1 MSAFDNTMIV
11 ILFQDFL
18 ILENQLATGGSMH
31 QDNIGNSTA
40 VNTPKAGRRELIGL
54 AVIAL
59 PCLLYSMDLTVLHLA
74 VPALTA
80 DLQPTSSQLL
90 WILDIYGF
98 LIAGSLMTMGTLG
111 DRIGRRKL
119 LLIGAAAFGVA
130 SILAAFSTS
139 PEMLIAA
146 RALLG
151 VAGATLA
158 PSTLSLL
165 RTMFPDPAQFTAAI
179 GVWVSSFSAGA
190 AIGPLAG
197 GLLLERFWWGS
208 VFLISVPVML
218 LLLAVG
224 PVLLPEYRDPEAG
237 RLDLPSAALSL
248 AAVLLMIFGLK
259 QIAVEGL
266 GVLPVLTIVAGL
278 GIGIWFLR
286 RQCTLSDPLLDLGL
300 FANWAFST
308 SLVTYMVG
316 ILLVFGLS
324 YYTAQYLQLV
334 LGLSPFTAGLWTI
347 PSVGAFILS
356 SNLVPKL
363 VRRFRPGYLV
373 AGGLALAGV
382 GVGML
387 TQVGVTSLPLLVAGS
402 FVMSLGFGPVI
413 TLATDMIVGTAPPE
427 RAGAASG
434 ISETSAEFGGA
445 LGIAVLG
452 SLGTAVYRNQV
463 ALTLPEGIPPAAVT
477 AARETLGGAV
487 VAAKQLPTPLGD
499 ALLGAAR
506 EAFVRGLQL
515 SAVIGAIGLA
525 GMAIVAAILLR
536 HVQTGS
542 EPTQQEEF
550 EAARQGNHLPETIHA
565 SHCA

>member
-1 MSAFDNTMIV
+1 VSAFDNTMIV

-413 TLATDMIVGTAPPE
+413 NLATDMIVGTAPPE